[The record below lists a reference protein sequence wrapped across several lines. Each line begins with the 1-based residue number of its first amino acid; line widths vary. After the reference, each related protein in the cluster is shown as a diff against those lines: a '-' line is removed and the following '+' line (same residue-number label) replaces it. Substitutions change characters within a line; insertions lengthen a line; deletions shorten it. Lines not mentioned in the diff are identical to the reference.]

1 MKEGAVVSSNAL
13 ASMAG
18 KKILES
24 GGNAYDAAVAMSAM
38 LSVVEPFASGLG
50 GGAFWL
56 IYDAKEKEYKVLD
69 ARETAP
75 TEARRNMYLDENDNV
90 IKNASRLG
98 PLAAGIPGIPAVLS
112 YVSTKYGSKNMPT
125 LLTSAYQA
133 AINGFPVNDRYI
145 KGAKYKKEWLK
156 KYKETERIFLNEGE
170 VPKKGW
176 ILKQPDLA
184 KTIKKIMKE
193 GHQGCL

>member
-1 MKEGAVVSSNAL
+1 MKIYKYLEIYFFTLFFLFYSTSIFPNQLFVKEGAVVSSNAL
-13 ASMAG
+13 ATMAG

-24 GGNAYDAAVAMSAM
+24 GGNAYDAAIAMSAM

-90 IKNASRLG
+90 IKNATRLG
-98 PLAAGIPGIPAVLS
+98 PLAEGIPGIPAVLS
-112 YVSTKYGSKNMPT
+112 NVSIKYATKNMPT
-125 LLTSAYQA
+125 LLASA
-133 AINGFPVNDRYI
+133 
-145 KGAKYKKEWLK
+145 
-156 KYKETERIFLNEGE
+156 
-170 VPKKGW
+170 
-176 ILKQPDLA
+176 
-184 KTIKKIMKE
+184 
-193 GHQGCL
+193 